1 MAKNLSVVALSAWDP
16 GGNLWWSTYT
26 VTLLN
31 LTDQDVVNPE
41 IKFTVGAGQTIVN
54 HYGLVWSGVGA
65 DNTITGRLV
74 AERKTIPA
82 RGEQKFQLAV
92 QGNGQTLGPL
102 PTGFLVNGQDAN
114 PPADDK
120 EPPSKPTGLK
130 AVSVGSKL
138 LSLAWTPSTDNVAVA
153 GYVVTYNQRGRSGAQ
168 KVTTRLPQVTLK
180 GLAPAT
186 TYTVH
191 VVAFDLTN
199 NQSARSDVFTVQTAV
214 PLPDQGHWDVRRAP
228 FIDFTAYP
236 TPQVTK
242 YQEESGLDGFF
253 LGFLVARPGGDKKVY
268 WGGFPSM
275 DDSNTGISYPGD
287 LTVSNYGKDDMKA
300 FTANGG
306 KVVLSFGGASNVPLE
321 AEETDVAKIVATYE
335 GILRN
340 FVIDGKNLVTHFD
353 FDFEGAF
360 IHDPVGQDR
369 HVAAI
374 SQVLAKHPYL
384 KTSYT
389 LPVDG
394 APGSLEGFNEGG
406 VKLLQKLA
414 DAGVEPSL
422 INGMLME
429 FGQTS
434 PEDAYDCCVLGLK
447 GMHRQISSVFTNWDS
462 AKVWRRIGACPMF
475 GKHINGKEFTLA
487 NMDKLI
493 AFANDYDIGCL
504 SGWDATRDRNQGLLP
519 ECDVPNGQDLAKCTY
534 TEQDSFDFGKR
545 ISNYKQDE
553 QLLGRVAG

>member
-1 MAKNLSVVALSAWDP
+1 MVALSAWDSKD
-16 GGNLWWSTYT
+16 NLWWATYT

-31 LTDQDVVNPE
+31 LSDQEVVNPE
-41 IKFTVGAGQTIVN
+41 IKFTVGAGQKISN
-54 HYGLVWSGVGA
+54 HYGLIWSSVA
-65 DNTITGRLV
+65 PDNTITGRLV

-82 RGEQKFQLAV
+82 KGEQKFQLAV
-92 QGNGQTLGPL
+92 QGDGTPTGLGPL
-102 PTGFLVNGQDAN
+102 PSGFLVNGQDAN
-114 PPADDK
+114 PPANDK
-120 EPPSKPTGLK
+120 EKPSIPTGIR
-130 AVSVGSKL
+130 AVSTGSKL
-138 LSLAWTPSTDNVAVA
+138 VSLAWTPSTDNVAVA
-153 GYVVTYNQRGRSGAQ
+153 GYVVYYAPKGRSGLQ

-180 GLAPAT
+180 GLSPAT
-186 TYTVH
+186 TYSIQVE
-191 VVAFDLTN
+191 AFDLSN
-199 NQSARSDVFTVQTAV
+199 NQSGKSSVFSIQTAV
-214 PLPDQGHWDVRRAP
+214 PLPDQGDWDVRRAP

-236 TPQVTK
+236 TPQVK
-242 YQEESGLDGFF
+242 VYQEESGLDGFF
-253 LGFLVARPGGDKKVY
+253 LGFLVAQPGGDKKVY

-287 LTVSNYGKDDMKA
+287 LTVSDYGKDDMKV

-321 AEETDVAKIVATYE
+321 AEETDIAKIVATYE

-340 FVIDGKNLVTHFD
+340 FMIDGKNMVTHFD

-406 VKLLQKLA
+406 VKLLQKLF

-434 PEDAYDCCVLGLK
+434 PPDAYDCCVLGLE
-447 GMHRQISSVFTNWDS
+447 GMHRQIRSVFTTWND

-475 GKHINGKEFTLA
+475 GRHINGKEFTLE

-493 AFANDYDIGCL
+493 AYANDKDIGCL
-504 SGWDATRDRNQGLLP
+504 SGWDATRDRNQGMLP
-519 ECDVPNGQDLAKCTY
+519 QCDDMNGQDLAKCTY
-534 TEQDSFDFGKR
+534 TEQESFDFGKK

-553 QLLGRVAG
+553 GALGKKAAG